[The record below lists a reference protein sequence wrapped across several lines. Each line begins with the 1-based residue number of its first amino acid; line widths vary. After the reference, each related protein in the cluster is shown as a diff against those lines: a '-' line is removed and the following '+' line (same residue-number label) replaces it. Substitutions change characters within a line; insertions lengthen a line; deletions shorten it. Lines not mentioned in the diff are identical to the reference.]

1 MTLHQ
6 SDDRRVMS
14 IQSHVIFGYVG
25 GKAATFPLQCL
36 GFDVDVRV
44 NARVKIDGLCSC
56 MNHRILTQVIN
67 TVNYT
72 NHSGAC
78 LDSIR

>member
-1 MTLHQ
+1 MALRH
-6 SDDRRVMS
+6 SDDKRVMS

-44 NARVKIDGLCSC
+44 NAQVISDGMCSCVC
-56 MNHRILTQVIN
+56 MNHR
-67 TVNYT
+67 
-72 NHSGAC
+72 
-78 LDSIR
+78 